1 MKKMDMFRKITE
13 ETVNDDTLVT
23 IKQEPLTDGTVAG
36 NSLTVGNSEVIKVVK
51 VEPADGTV
59 AGNSLTAGNSEV
71 KQVVKVEPAD
81 GTVAGNSLTAGNSE
95 VIQVVKV
102 EPAATDKVDELIVVD
117 VKTEPNQ
124 YITAGDQSD
133 TAVVSG
139 GRTEISSFEIIDK
152 LQSIQSHLQFM
163 TSEQTHEH
171 SLEYDSCLTVEGKSS
186 GLVHAKNVQEQAD
199 KVRPMEGVQTETD
212 TTERIKNEDGEFT
225 VVAEWGVDV
234 DRVDNRGKCM
244 ILDSFS

>member
-1 MKKMDMFRKITE
+1 MNRMDMFRKITGA
-13 ETVNDDTLVT
+13 TVNDDTLVT
-23 IKQEPLTDGTVAG
+23 IKQEPLTDGTVPG
-36 NSLTVGNSEVIKVVK
+36 NSLSAGNSEVI
-51 VEPADGTV
+51 
-59 AGNSLTAGNSEV
+59 
-71 KQVVKVEPAD
+71 QVVKVEPAD

-124 YITAGDQSD
+124 DTTAGDQSD

-152 LQSIQSHLQFM
+152 LQSIQSQLQFM
-163 TSEQTHEH
+163 ASEQPLEH

-186 GLVHAKNVQEQAD
+186 GLVHAKNAQEQAD
-199 KVRPMEGVQTETD
+199 KVRPMEGVQAETD

-225 VVAEWGVDV
+225 VVAEWGVDAE
-234 DRVDNRGKCM
+234 RVDNRGKCI
-244 ILDSFS
+244 ILVSFFLIIQLEK